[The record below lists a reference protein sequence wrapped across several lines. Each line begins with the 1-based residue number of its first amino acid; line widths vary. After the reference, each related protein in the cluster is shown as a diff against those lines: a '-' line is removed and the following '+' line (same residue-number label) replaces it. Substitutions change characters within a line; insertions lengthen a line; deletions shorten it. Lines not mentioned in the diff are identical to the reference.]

1 MNGRLNTGEDMTVK
15 NANAKNRAELEIVDL
30 KGSLTL
36 SEDEVKRLTN
46 ELGTFKKDFASE

>member
-46 ELGTFKKDFASE
+46 VLGTFKKDFASE